1 VAKGRKG
8 RLSIV
13 VGSEYD
19 LRKFGERG
27 FGAAPGGLICWLVAP
42 DGCLARLDM
51 CGVLGCPSG
60 KEGLVAGGFGSPLAL
75 EVEGGHGLAL
85 SRIASRV
92 MIG

>member
-1 VAKGRKG
+1 VAKGRRG
-8 RLSIV
+8 RPSIV

-27 FGAAPGGLICWLVAP
+27 FGAAP

-60 KEGLVAGGFGSPLAL
+60 KEGLVTGGFKSPSAL
-75 EVEGGHGLAL
+75 EVEGGHGLAV